1 MALLDDKHKVVQRVS
16 GLFLPLNSKTNASP
30 WTGFQASFSYF
41 PGVFPWTWKGVLLHL
56 LLSAEGSGLATLH
69 DLQQWL
75 STRKKWTIW
84 NTCRQNR
91 SIWGSIASWG
101 HDRQPGSTGTGLCS
115 CWEAWCWSVLACTN
129 APLALSS
136 LHKWIKPASP
146 FSLVSSMDSA
156 QAAIGVIVQ
165 TSIAPK
171 APSAVLPLSRPE
183 LCQSSWVLGSRMCR
197 NYSEQSCAI
206 S

>member
-16 GLFLPLNSKTNASP
+16 GFFLSLNSKTNASP
-30 WTGFQASFSYF
+30 STGFQANFSY
-41 PGVFPWTWKGVLLHL
+41 FPWTWKGVLLHL

-165 TSIAPK
+165 TSIAPSPK
-171 APSAVLPLSRPE
+171 PCFAPF
-183 LCQSSWVLGSRMCR
+183 SSWTLPFLVWCNHTEKESLLSSIANRTVV
-197 NYSEQSCAI
+197 
-206 S
+206 